1 MQVTHST
8 TTSLR
13 SVRLSQSD
21 KSSSVYSPRTPAILL
36 ASSIERKP
44 LILGPTQSWSES
56 AIIIAG
62 SSVLLH
68 RSEVVA
74 AEHLAKHV
82 LSDAARKACLR
93 AFPAL
98 RNLEVMTNPVLAGR
112 VAAQGSS
119 HPAFAQALEVY
130 REIIS
135 STVRDAVCLGWV
147 VTTKNAT
154 DIAMGTSGFVV
165 VIVDNMVRTAFLPGL
180 VVDPLETF
188 DAQQRSPREQRD
200 HADRV
205 AQWSDDQKYFHDI
218 FKSALKRIRNFT
230 SSSDR
235 VGEYAALREFIPR
248 TSEMNAAIWSELRE
262 QAGHEPI

>member
-98 RNLEVMTNPVLAGR
+98 RNLEVMTNQCWQDVSRRKDLPIPHLPKRSKPIVKLFPARCVTRFVL
-112 VAAQGSS
+112 V
-119 HPAFAQALEVY
+119 
-130 REIIS
+130 
-135 STVRDAVCLGWV
+135 
-147 VTTKNAT
+147 
-154 DIAMGTSGFVV
+154 
-165 VIVDNMVRTAFLPGL
+165 GL
-180 VVDPLETF
+180 
-188 DAQQRSPREQRD
+188 
-200 HADRV
+200 
-205 AQWSDDQKYFHDI
+205 
-218 FKSALKRIRNFT
+218 
-230 SSSDR
+230 
-235 VGEYAALREFIPR
+235 
-248 TSEMNAAIWSELRE
+248 
-262 QAGHEPI
+262 